1 MRYTSKQKKH
11 GVCSK
16 DKEGC
21 KGAIWTSLY
30 VTAVGLVPFVR
41 EITHKAKNK
50 QELDH
55 TPTVVEAR
63 RLATSKQLGNGEE
76 KTQIFETSTGAGSG

>member
-21 KGAIWTSLY
+21 KGAIWTSLD
-30 VTAVGLVPFVR
+30 VTAVGLFV
-41 EITHKAKNK
+41 AA
-50 QELDH
+50 
-55 TPTVVEAR
+55 V
-63 RLATSKQLGNGEE
+63 G
-76 KTQIFETSTGAGSG
+76 